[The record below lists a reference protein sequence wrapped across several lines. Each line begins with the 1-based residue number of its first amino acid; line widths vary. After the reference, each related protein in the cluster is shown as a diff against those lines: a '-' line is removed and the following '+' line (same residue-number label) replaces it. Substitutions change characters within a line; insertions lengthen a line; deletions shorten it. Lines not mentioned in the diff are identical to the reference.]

1 MTTQMDPGNLYTAIN
16 TTDRDVLSSQLLQQ
30 QSIAQQTSDLKG
42 SINNTSRYTDAGIAQ
57 TDRDVLNGHTVL
69 TSDIKGTI
77 NNTARYTDAAIASLN
92 RDVLNGHTALGSDLK
107 GSINNT
113 ARYTDGAISTVGRD
127 VLNGHAILGSDIR
140 GSINDT
146 ARFTNNMISDV
157 QGELLKGQFDTTIT
171 VKDKIGNLQNNMEDR
186 FSSTKGDILN
196 SQYLQT
202 NDLKNNL
209 AALDKDVYTTSALV
223 NENVK
228 SSGYQNIKELGGVEN
243 ILTDRLFGVATNLA
257 SDVSN
262 LKSATDAQF
271 FNNADRIDRSTSEL
285 KGSVTSG
292 FYADAMIGKETQ
304 RELAMGVG
312 SIEKQA
318 ANNTSYLQREID
330 HHHLHA
336 ERRHGEFRK
345 DYFEQVGLHNRHHA
359 QDIGRVEL
367 QAAQN
372 YANIQIEALKNKEAL
387 GMQAA
392 QNYANSQI
400 ELLKTKDALAL
411 QAAQNY
417 AASQLQASTNA
428 ASIAD
433 KLAECCCE
441 IKETVLTTSSATQD
455 AIKASELA
463 SVRQQ
468 LTAEQ
473 TKSFILQTVDKH

>member
-1 MTTQMDPGNLYTAIN
+1 MATPFDTSNLLNAIN

-30 QSIAQQTSDLKG
+30 QSL
-42 SINNTSRYTDAGIAQ
+42 AGQ
-57 TDRDVLNGHTVL
+57 TD
-69 TSDIKGTI
+69 
-77 NNTARYTDAAIASLN
+77 SL
-92 RDVLNGHTALGSDLK
+92 K
-107 GSINNT
+107 K
-113 ARYTDGAISTVGRD
+113 
-127 VLNGHAILGSDIR
+127 
-140 GSINDT
+140 SINDT
-146 ARFTNNMISDV
+146 ARFTDSAITTVNRDVLTGHATMTGELKGTVNDTSRFTNNMVSDV

-171 VKDKIGNLQNNMEDR
+171 IKDKIGALQNNMEDR
-186 FSSTKGDILN
+186 FSTTKGDILN

-209 AALDKDVYTTSALV
+209 AAIDKDVYTTSALI

-228 SSGYQNIKELGGVEN
+228 ATGYQNIKELGGVEN
-243 ILTDRLFGVATNLA
+243 ILTDRVLNVGNHLAGDVA
-257 SDVSN
+257 N
-262 LKSATDAQF
+262 LKASTDAQF
-271 FNNADRIDRSTSEL
+271 FNNADRIERSSSDL
-285 KGSVTSG
+285 KGSINAG
-292 FYADAMIGKETQ
+292 FYADALIGKDTQ
-304 RELAMGVG
+304 REIAMGVG

-318 ANNTSYLQREID
+318 ANNTSFLQREID

-336 ERRHGEFRK
+336 ERRMGDFKR
-345 DYFEQVGLHNRHHA
+345 DYFEQVALQTRYLTH
-359 QDIGRVEL
+359 DISRVENEVQRAKNQIEV

-372 YANIQIEALKNKEAL
+372 YANIQIEAAKNKEAL

-411 QAAQNY
+411 QAAQNF

-428 ASIAD
+428 ADIAN

-441 IKETVLTTSSATQD
+441 IKETVLTTAGATQD

-473 TKSFILQTVDKH
+473 TKNFILQTVDKH